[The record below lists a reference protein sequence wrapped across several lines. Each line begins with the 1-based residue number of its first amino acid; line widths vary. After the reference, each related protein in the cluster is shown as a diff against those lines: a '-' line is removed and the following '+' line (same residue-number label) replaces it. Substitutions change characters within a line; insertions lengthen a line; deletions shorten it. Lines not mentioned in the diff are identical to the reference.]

1 MATRTITDADRGRLD
16 ELASAGRL
24 YVQLPEDERMV
35 RKHLRSNERPA
46 RRLSDMAARKQAG
59 RGAHGAYVL
68 LPAGGRRLPRGGAGR
83 LRQAAARRTPLAAAL
98 ENRWRYYLGFASA
111 IVDHGLTDESPGDLY
126 VGVGGTQLPKLG
138 DLAGAPVHLTRVAYD
153 NDDCSGWLGVERK
166 RIRGQTFYARF
177 GIERTLIDALDRPR
191 LCVRPEMW
199 VRAWERALREGGLD
213 LPLLLDLARRRN
225 RAVCAR
231 AALLLRE
238 AGRPRE
244 ARLLID
250 RPLTG
255 RVLFDVSNTEAGK
268 WPRDR
273 DTGLLLNV
281 PLQAIDAWLE
291 YGK

>member
-1 MATRTITDADRGRLD
+1 MATRTITDTDRDLLD

-24 YVQLPEDERMV
+24 YVQLPEDEGRI
-35 RKHLRSNERPA
+35 REHLGSSERAA
-46 RRLSDMAARKQAG
+46 RRLSDMAARKQVA
-59 RGAHGAYVL
+59 RVAHGAYVL
-68 LPAGGRRLPRGGAGR
+68 LPAGAKSV
-83 LRQAAARRTPLAAAL
+83 RQAADRRVLVAAAF
-98 ENRWRYYLGFASA
+98 ENRWSYYLGFASA
-111 IVDHGLTDESPGDLY
+111 IVEHGLTDESAGDLY
-126 VGVGGTQLPKLG
+126 VGVGGSRLPKLD
-138 DLAGAPVHLTRVAYD
+138 DLARTPVHVTRVAYD
-153 NDDCSGWLGVERK
+153 NEQSDGWLGVERK
-166 RIRGQTFYARF
+166 RIRGQTFYFRS

-199 VRAWERALREGGLD
+199 VRAWERALREGDLD
-213 LPLLLDLARRRN
+213 LPLLLELARRRS

-244 ARLLID
+244 ARLLIE

-255 RVLFDVSNTEAGK
+255 RVLFDPSNTEPGK
-268 WPRDR
+268 WSRDR

-281 PLQAIDAWLE
+281 PLQTIDAWLE

>member
-1 MATRTITDADRGRLD
+1 MATRTITDTDRDLID
-16 ELASAGRL
+16 EFTSAGRL
-24 YVQLPEDERMV
+24 YIQLAEDERRV
-35 RKHLRSNERPA
+35 RKHLRSSERPA
-46 RRLSDMAARKQAG
+46 RRLSEMAARQQVV
-59 RGAHGAYVL
+59 RVAHGAYVF
-68 LPAGGRRLPRGGAGR
+68 LPAGAKS
-83 LRQAAARRTPLAAAL
+83 LRQAADRRLLVAAAF
-98 ENRWRYYLGFASA
+98 ENRWSYYMGFASA
-111 IVDHGLTDESPGDLY
+111 IVDHALTDESASDLY
-126 VGVGGTQLPKLG
+126 VGVGGSRLPKLD
-138 DLAGAPVHLTRVAYD
+138 DLAGTPVHLTRVAYD
-153 NDDCSGWLGVERK
+153 NDEGDGWLGVERK
-166 RIRGQTFYARF
+166 RIRGQTFYVRS

-199 VRAWERALREGGLD
+199 VRAWERALRERDLD
-213 LPLLLDLARRRN
+213 LPLLLDLARRRS
-225 RAVCAR
+225 RAVSVR

-238 AGRPRE
+238 AGHPRE

-255 RVLFDVSNTEAGK
+255 RVLFDASNTEPRK

>member
-1 MATRTITDADRGRLD
+1 MVTRTITDADRGLLD
-16 ELASAGRL
+16 ELVSTGRL

-35 RKHLRSNERPA
+35 RKHLGSSERPA
-46 RRLSDMAARKQAG
+46 RRLSDMAARKQVV
-59 RGAHGAYVL
+59 RVAHGAYVL
-68 LPAGGRRLPRGGAGR
+68 LPAGARS
-83 LRQAAARRTPLAAAL
+83 LRQAADRRTLLAAAL
-98 ENRWRYYLGFASA
+98 ENRWSYYLGFASA
-111 IVDHGLTDESPGDLY
+111 IVDHGLTDEGPGELC
-126 VGVGGTQLPKLG
+126 VGVGGSRLPKLD
-138 DLAGAPVHLTRVAYD
+138 DLAGTPVHLTRVAYD
-153 NDDCSGWLGVERK
+153 NEQGDGWLGVERK
-166 RIRGQTFYARF
+166 RIRGQTFYIRS

-191 LCVRPEMW
+191 LCVRPELW
-199 VRAWERALREGGLD
+199 VRAWERALREGSLD

-244 ARLLID
+244 ARLLIN

-255 RVLFDVSNTEAGK
+255 RVLFDASNTEPAK

-281 PLQAIDAWLE
+281 PLQAIGAWLE

>member
-1 MATRTITDADRGRLD
+1 MATRTITDADRGLLD

-24 YVQLPEDERMV
+24 YVQLPEDERRV

-46 RRLSDMAARKQAG
+46 RRLSEMAARQQVA
-59 RGAHGAYVL
+59 RVAHGAYVL
-68 LPAGGRRLPRGGAGR
+68 LPAGAKS
-83 LRQAAARRTPLAAAL
+83 LRQAADRRVLVAAAF
-98 ENRWRYYLGFASA
+98 ENRWSYYLGFASA
-111 IVDHGLTDESPGDLY
+111 IVDHGLTDESAGDLY
-126 VGVGGTQLPKLG
+126 VGVGGSRLPKLG
-138 DLAGAPVHLTRVAYD
+138 DLADTTVHLTRIAYD
-153 NDDCSGWLGVERK
+153 NEQGDGWLGVERK
-166 RIRGQTFYARF
+166 RIRGQTFYARS
-177 GIERTLIDALDRPR
+177 GVERTLIDALDRPR
-191 LCVRPEMW
+191 LCVRPELW
-199 VRAWERALREGGLD
+199 VRAWERALREGDLD

-255 RVLFDVSNTEAGK
+255 RVFFDASNTEAGK

-281 PLQAIDAWLE
+281 PLEVIDAWLE

>member
-1 MATRTITDADRGRLD
+1 MATRTITDADRGLLD

-46 RRLSDMAARKQAG
+46 RRLSDMAARKQAV
-59 RGAHGAYVL
+59 RVAHGAYVL
-68 LPAGGRRLPRGGAGR
+68 LPAGARS
-83 LRQAAARRTPLAAAL
+83 LRQAADRRTLVAAAL
-98 ENRWRYYLGFASA
+98 ENRWSYYLGFASA

-166 RIRGQTFYARF
+166 RIRGQTFYARS

>member
-1 MATRTITDADRGRLD
+1 MATRTITDTDRDLLD

-24 YVQLPEDERMV
+24 YVQLPEDERRL
-35 RKHLRSNERPA
+35 RKHLKSNERPA
-46 RRLSDMAARKQAG
+46 RRLSDMAARQQVV
-59 RGAHGAYVL
+59 RVAHGAYVL
-68 LPAGGRRLPRGGAGR
+68 LPAGAKS
-83 LRQAAARRTPLAAAL
+83 LRQAADRRTLVAAAL
-98 ENRWRYYLGFASA
+98 ENRWSYYLGFASA
-111 IVDHGLTDESPGDLY
+111 IVDHGLTDESAGDLH
-126 VGVGGTQLPKLG
+126 VGIGGSRLPKLD
-138 DLAGAPVHLTRVAYD
+138 DLAGTPVHLTRVAYD
-153 NDDCSGWLGVERK
+153 NEEGDGWLGVERK
-166 RIRGQTFYARF
+166 RIRGQTFYARS
-177 GIERTLIDALDRPR
+177 GIERTLIDALDRPQ

-199 VRAWERALREGGLD
+199 VRAWERALREGDLD
-213 LPLLLDLARRRN
+213 LPLLLDLANRRS

-255 RVLFDVSNTEAGK
+255 RVLFDASNTEHGK

-281 PLQAIDAWLE
+281 PLQAINAWLE